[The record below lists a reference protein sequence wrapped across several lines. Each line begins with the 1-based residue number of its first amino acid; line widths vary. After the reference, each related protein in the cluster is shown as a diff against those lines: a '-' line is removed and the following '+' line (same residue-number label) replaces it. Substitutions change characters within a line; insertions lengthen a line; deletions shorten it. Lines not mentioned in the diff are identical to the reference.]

1 MFNLKL
7 KETYDYD
14 VLIAGAGPAGASA
27 AAHLAGAGLK
37 VALVD
42 QQAFPRDKVCGD
54 FVGPVALLELR
65 RLGVTRQPAYRR
77 TNIIHRA
84 AVHLDGRL
92 MINSLMPEVPGLP
105 THGAVI
111 PRMTL
116 DAWIVAAAQAAGAHL
131 IENCRVKGYAVDA
144 GGVTVTGEQRGV
156 SKSWRARLLIG
167 ADGSSS
173 LVARLLHGQTGSP
186 DNRIIAVRAYYE
198 DVRGPADQC
207 DLYFSSDSFP
217 GYYWLF
223 PTSETT
229 ANVGVGMLVET
240 LPPPS
245 EHLAALLERLV
256 EQDPAFSQ
264 RIGRG
269 RRLGK
274 ISGWPLTTY
283 DPASP
288 ITAER
293 VLLTGDAAGLINPLN
308 GEGIQYALLSGR
320 WAAETVLEAA
330 AANDFSQARLKAYAV
345 RVDHELRY
353 DMALAA
359 LIVQLIRNRSL
370 NPVWMQALRI
380 ITTRARVRF
389 AVRHRDRRRTGRAA
403 ARQPGDQWTGD
414 RRHGP
419 AGRLFAGFWG
429 GQTSPARAKTSGRI
443 GPDSGRL
450 RQRSGSRHRQ
460 PAGRL
465 RALERR
471 RGDKRGRAGWASGA
485 APAGKWTDRSPTSGR
500 CPQQQQPA
508 CSAYFAAPAELNQS

>member
-65 RLGVTRQPAYRR
+65 RLGVTRQPAYRQS
-77 TNIIHRA
+77 NVILRA
-84 AVHLDGRL
+84 AVHLDGKL

-111 PRMTL
+111 PRVTL

-131 IENCRVKGYAVDA
+131 IENCRVKGYVADA
-144 GGVTVTGEQRGV
+144 DGVTVTGEQRGV
-156 SKSWRARLLIG
+156 QKSWRARLLIG

-173 LVARLLHGQTGSP
+173 LVARLLHGQSGSP

-229 ANVGVGMLVET
+229 ANVGVGMLVRT

-245 EHLAALLERLV
+245 EHLAVLLERLV

-274 ISGWPLTTY
+274 IAGWPLTTY
-283 DPASP
+283 DPASS

-293 VLLTGDAAGLINPLN
+293 VLLAGDAAGLINPLN

-330 AANDFSQARLKAYAV
+330 AANDFSQARLKAYAA
-345 RVDHELRY
+345 RVDHELHY
-353 DMALAA
+353 DMALAS

-380 ITTRARVRF
+380 ITTRARVDSQYATVTGGVLAGLLPASQVISGRVIGGTVQQ
-389 AVRHRDRRRTGRAA
+389 AVFSLGFGAVKQALRGPKHLAGLGRAA
-403 ARQPGDQWTGD
+403 AGYGKDLAAVTASQPGDFVRWSGGVALDAAELAGQVAL
-414 RRHGP
+414 HLL
-419 AGRLFAGFWG
+419 AGRE
-429 GQTSPARAKTSGRI
+429 PAPPTPAPLPVDRNKTADPLRI
-443 GPDSGRL
+443 RL
-450 RQRSGSRHRQ
+450 H
-460 PAGRL
+460 
-465 RALERR
+465 
-471 RGDKRGRAGWASGA
+471 
-485 APAGKWTDRSPTSGR
+485 
-500 CPQQQQPA
+500 
-508 CSAYFAAPAELNQS
+508 

>member
-1 MFNLKL
+1 MFSLKL
-7 KETYDYD
+7 KASHDYD
-14 VLIAGAGPAGASA
+14 VLIAGAGPAGAAA

-37 VALVD
+37 VALID

-65 RLGVTRQPAYRR
+65 RLGVTSQPAYRQS
-77 TNIIHRA
+77 NVIHRA
-84 AVHLDGRL
+84 AVHLDGKL

-116 DAWIVAAAQAAGAHL
+116 DAWIVSAAQAAGAHL
-131 IENCRVKGYAVDA
+131 IENCRVKGYTVD
-144 GGVTVTGEQRGV
+144 GEGVTVNGEQRGV
-156 SKSWRARLLIG
+156 QKSWRARLLIG

-173 LVARLLHGQTGSP
+173 LVARVLHGQNGSP

-223 PTSETT
+223 PTSETS
-229 ANVGVGMLVET
+229 ANVGVGMLVKT
-240 LPPPS
+240 LPPPT
-245 EHLAALLERLV
+245 EHLAALLERLAG
-256 EQDPAFSQ
+256 QDPAFSQ

-274 ISGWPLTTY
+274 IAGWPLTTY

-293 VLLTGDAAGLINPLN
+293 VLLAGDAAGLINPLN

-330 AANDFSQARLKAYAV
+330 AADDFSRAGLKTYAA

-353 DMALAA
+353 DMALAS
-359 LIVQLIRNRSL
+359 LLVQLIRNRSL
-370 NPVWMQALRI
+370 NPVWMEALRI
-380 ITTRARVRF
+380 ITTRARVDSQYATVTGGVLAGLLPASQVISGRVIGGTAQQ
-389 AVRHRDRRRTGRAA
+389 AVFSLGFGAVKQALRGPKHLETLGRAA
-403 ARQPGDQWTGD
+403 VGYGKEVALATTRQPGEFVRWSG
-414 RRHGP
+414 GVVINAAEL
-419 AGRLFAGFWG
+419 AGQVALHLL
-429 GQTSPARAKTSGRI
+429 TSG
-443 GPDSGRL
+443 
-450 RQRSGSRHRQ
+450 
-460 PAGRL
+460 
-465 RALERR
+465 
-471 RGDKRGRAGWASGA
+471 GA
-485 APAGKWTDRSPTSGR
+485 APRERAALP
-500 CPQQQQPA
+500 PA
-508 CSAYFAAPAELNQS
+508 RDPLRISLR

>member
-1 MFNLKL
+1 MFNLKV
-7 KETYDYD
+7 KPAFDYD
-14 VLIAGAGPAGASA
+14 ALIAGAGPAGASA

-65 RLGVTRQPAYRR
+65 RLGVTSQPAYRQS
-77 TNIIHRA
+77 NIIHRA
-84 AVHLDGRL
+84 AVHLDGKL

-111 PRMTL
+111 PRHTL
-116 DAWIVAAAQAAGAHL
+116 DAWIVAAAQDAGAHL
-131 IENCRVKGYAVDA
+131 IENCRVKGYTVDSE
-144 GGVTVTGEQRGV
+144 GVTVTGEQRGEA
-156 SKSWRARLLIG
+156 KSWRAKLLIG

-173 LVARLLHGQTGSP
+173 LIARILHGQSGSP
-186 DNRIIAVRAYYE
+186 ENRIIAVRAYYE

-223 PTSETT
+223 PTSETS
-229 ANVGVGMLVET
+229 ANVGVGMLVKT

-245 EHLAALLERLV
+245 EHLAALLERLA

-293 VLLTGDAAGLINPLN
+293 VLLAGDAAGLINPLN

-320 WAAETVLEAA
+320 WAAETALEAA
-330 AANDFSQARLKAYAV
+330 AAGDFSQARLRAYAA
-345 RVDHELRY
+345 RVDRELRY

-380 ITTRARVRF
+380 ITTRARVDSQYATVTGGVLAGLLPASQVISGRVIGGTAQQAF
-389 AVRHRDRRRTGRAA
+389 FSLGFGAVKQALRGPKHLAELGRAA
-403 ARQPGDQWTGD
+403 AGYSKELASATARQPGEFARWSGGVALDAAEL
-414 RRHGP
+414 
-419 AGRLFAGFWG
+419 AGQIALHLLSRNEA
-429 GQTSPARAKTSGRI
+429 PARQPVMLETTSGAPHFRI
-443 GPDSGRL
+443 SLHG
-450 RQRSGSRHRQ
+450 
-460 PAGRL
+460 
-465 RALERR
+465 
-471 RGDKRGRAGWASGA
+471 
-485 APAGKWTDRSPTSGR
+485 GKP
-500 CPQQQQPA
+500 
-508 CSAYFAAPAELNQS
+508 